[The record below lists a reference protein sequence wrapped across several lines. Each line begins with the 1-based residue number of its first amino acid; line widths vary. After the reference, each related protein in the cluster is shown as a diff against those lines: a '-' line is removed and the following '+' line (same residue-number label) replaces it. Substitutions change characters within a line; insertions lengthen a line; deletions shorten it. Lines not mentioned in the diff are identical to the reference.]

1 MPANSSLCMRSAEPP
16 PYSSA
21 WISTIAALARP
32 ESRGMA
38 KVCGS
43 PSLRW

>member
-1 MPANSSLCMRSAEPP
+1 MPANSSLCMRSADPP

-21 WISTIAALARP
+21 WISTIADFAFPA
-32 ESRGMA
+32 SRGIA
-38 KVCGS
+38 NECGS